1 MCVCV
6 CVGRSR
12 RLGKRIV
19 NNAASSKGLNA
30 REKQKTGK
38 EDMRYWVGVEFTFK
52 WPRKAF
58 LEDVF

>member
-1 MCVCV
+1 M
-6 CVGRSR
+6 
-12 RLGKRIV
+12 